1 LLYYNVGGTTI
12 DGLAYNETT
21 WFAGITAPS
30 AVENIFYNETSGK
43 SLGILSDFWDDI
55 SFYVEYITAEDVKFN
70 TDRDITVKHDSMMPN
85 AQTTSYVD
93 LLGFSKYNKQ
103 LVNSM
108 ANDTAIIYGRVD
120 TVLDVPALGDYLD
133 DYLLSQRTIVFED
146 GYVEYTAE
154 LQQNHFAAISYTGI
168 NAERRY
174 TSIAGAND
182 ALLSH
187 HLNKLDFL
195 VTKEEFTSTMP
206 LLEYLWSV
214 GAENMQIGLVTFDTD
229 VADAYGIIGS
239 VHYTVDSVLYSIK
252 MEDNYNVALT
262 QEDVGTRVN
271 QSYTSYVDDEGE
283 FTSFVAKFYIGEQNT
298 DMASDDRT
306 TYLAALDKAR
316 ALPKLLFTPDENDLI
331 YETDILYRYK
341 DDREITAETW
351 QFVVK
356 GDDGIYITD
365 KFFRDS
371 AFFGNPR
378 SLKVVYSTTHTYNKF
393 STDAVGTDA
402 SATITVVGNK
412 LMISSAV
419 TGAASWA
426 LTNVIGETY
435 IMVNGDICDLYM
447 RDDKTHLSGAA
458 EATIA
463 LSGAA
468 VGWKSTDFL
477 GSASGTFSLSG
488 VASGWK
494 STDFAGSASG
504 TIMIDGEAL
513 GWKTTNLFGS
523 AAGLITLDGY
533 ADGWKSIDLFG
544 SASGMITF
552 DGSASGA
559 IDYGTFTVEF
569 KDYDGTVLSSELVG
583 YGESATAPSNP
594 TRTGYTFA
602 GWDDL
607 SYVFVESDLV
617 ITATY
622 TANTYIV
629 YFNPNTGS
637 VSPTSKTVTFGSAY
651 GSLPTPTRT
660 GYTFNGWFTL
670 SIGGTEVT
678 SATVVTTASNHT
690 IYAQWTRNQY
700 IVTFYDWDGTNL
712 GSDTVYEGENAT
724 APTLSPRTGYTFT
737 GWNPAITNVTSSF
750 TTYAQY
756 TADTYTIYYDA
767 NGGTG
772 APSSQTKTY
781 NVTLTL
787 SSTIPTRSGYNFTGW
802 NTSADGSG
810 TSYSAGGSYTTN
822 AGATLY
828 AQWTAQS
835 ATSWT
840 STAFT
845 NYNYTMNYVSS
856 TISCPTEASSQ
867 AQLPSASGYPVGTI
881 YRIITY
887 TNEPDLCA
895 TYYFIAV

>member
-1 LLYYNVGGTTI
+1 
-12 DGLAYNETT
+12 
-21 WFAGITAPS
+21 
-30 AVENIFYNETSGK
+30 
-43 SLGILSDFWDDI
+43 
-55 SFYVEYITAEDVKFN
+55 
-70 TDRDITVKHDSMMPN
+70 
-85 AQTTSYVD
+85 
-93 LLGFSKYNKQ
+93 
-103 LVNSM
+103 
-108 ANDTAIIYGRVD
+108 
-120 TVLDVPALGDYLD
+120 
-133 DYLLSQRTIVFED
+133 
-146 GYVEYTAE
+146 
-154 LQQNHFAAISYTGI
+154 
-168 NAERRY
+168 
-174 TSIAGAND
+174 
-182 ALLSH
+182 
-187 HLNKLDFL
+187 
-195 VTKEEFTSTMP
+195 
-206 LLEYLWSV
+206 
-214 GAENMQIGLVTFDTD
+214 
-229 VADAYGIIGS
+229 
-239 VHYTVDSVLYSIK
+239 
-252 MEDNYNVALT
+252 
-262 QEDVGTRVN
+262 
-271 QSYTSYVDDEGE
+271 
-283 FTSFVAKFYIGEQNT
+283 
-298 DMASDDRT
+298 
-306 TYLAALDKAR
+306 
-316 ALPKLLFTPDENDLI
+316 
-331 YETDILYRYK
+331 
-341 DDREITAETW
+341 
-351 QFVVK
+351 
-356 GDDGIYITD
+356 
-365 KFFRDS
+365 
-371 AFFGNPR
+371 
-378 SLKVVYSTTHTYNKF
+378 
-393 STDAVGTDA
+393 
-402 SATITVVGNK
+402 
-412 LMISSAV
+412 
-419 TGAASWA
+419 
-426 LTNVIGETY
+426 
-435 IMVNGDICDLYM
+435 
-447 RDDKTHLSGAA
+447 
-458 EATIA
+458 
-463 LSGAA
+463 
-468 VGWKSTDFL
+468 
-477 GSASGTFSLSG
+477 
-488 VASGWK
+488 
-494 STDFAGSASG
+494 
-504 TIMIDGEAL
+504 MIDGEAL

-700 IVTFYDWDGTNL
+700 TVTFYDWDGTNL

-881 YRIITY
+881 YRIRTY